1 MLEEALLDA
10 AWAELTECGYDEL
23 TIDAVAVRAGTS
35 RAVLYRRWPGK
46 QELVHAALVYQV
58 GKDIVVA
65 PDTGTLRGDVLALL
79 RQANMTRVHLATL
92 LFTQLGDF
100 YRQSHT
106 SLSELSAFIQGG
118 RDSMLDDAIQ
128 RAVARDEIRPGQI
141 SDRVARASGRSVPLR
156 DPDDTAARRRRRDR
170 RDRRHHLPAAR
181 PSSKRFGRATLAA
194 GKHVG
199 YRLLLLARHPQP
211 VDGLDVHLARGEVAS
226 KRLIRW
232 QP

>member
-141 SDRVARASGRSVPLR
+141 SDRVARLPVDLFRYEILMTLQPVADDVIEEIVDTIFLPLVHR
-156 DPDDTAARRRRRDR
+156 VSDSDARR
-170 RDRRHHLPAAR
+170 
-181 PSSKRFGRATLAA
+181 
-194 GKHVG
+194 
-199 YRLLLLARHPQP
+199 
-211 VDGLDVHLARGEVAS
+211 
-226 KRLIRW
+226 
-232 QP
+232 